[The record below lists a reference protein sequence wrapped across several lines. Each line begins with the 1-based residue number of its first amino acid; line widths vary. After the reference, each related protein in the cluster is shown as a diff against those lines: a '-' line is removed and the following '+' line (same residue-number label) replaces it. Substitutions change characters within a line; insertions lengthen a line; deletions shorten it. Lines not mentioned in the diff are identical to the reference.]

1 MSFTSEKIQH
11 LPPYFFS
18 AVDKKKKELLAQG
31 VDVIDLGIG
40 APDLPTPP
48 FVIEKLKAE
57 LDNPKNGTYSPYSG
71 IREFREAVA
80 SFYLQNYGVTL
91 DPDTEVLALIGS
103 KEGIAN
109 IIPAVVNPGESILVP
124 DPGYPVYRTSAYL
137 SGVHAIDFP
146 LKPENSYAPD
156 FSQLSEEN
164 MEKAKLLFLNYP
176 GNPTAA
182 TVDLSVFE
190 QAVSFGKDHSMAV
203 VHDAAYSLVTFGEY
217 KAPSILEVPGAKDV
231 ALELGSL
238 SKSYNMTGWRIGY
251 AVGNPEMIQA
261 LANLKSNIDTSQFMA
276 IQKAA
281 AAALTSDHAAVKE
294 NNDIYYERM
303 KKMVQALNSI
313 GIDVDL
319 PKGAFFIWAPVPEGY
334 SSASFAEKVLTEAGV
349 IITPGHLFGP
359 SGEGFF
365 RLSMS
370 VPNDRLD
377 EAVKRMANLKT
388 GVKS

>member
-217 KAPSILEVPGAKDV
+217 KTPSILEVPGAKDV

-281 AAALTSDHAAVKE
+281 AAALTSDHDAVKE

-349 IITPGHLFGP
+349 IITQAIYSALPEKDFSDYPCQFLMIG
-359 SGEGFF
+359 
-365 RLSMS
+365 
-370 VPNDRLD
+370 
-377 EAVKRMANLKT
+377 
-388 GVKS
+388 